1 MKFGTIGAGAVA
13 LAFGR
18 EALARGHEVVLSSRR
33 GPDALGDKVA
43 ELGRGASAASVED
56 AAILDNVFFA
66 VLVAKVE
73 SALKSLPAWNGRGL
87 IDATNPFVET
97 SRKLVLADLGGKGA
111 SEVVAALAP
120 GARIVKA
127 FNSIVTA
134 RFNEGPVKNGG
145 RRVIFVSGDHPEPTA
160 FIKQLIESFGFTAID
175 LGGLATGGRLKVG
188 DRVLVPL
195 YSFSWRER
203 LVAPAAGL
211 SALPEADPRQLAML
225 GINPPTAALLL
236 NESIDLRPG
245 DWVAQNAANSGV
257 GRSLVAI
264 AKARGLKTLNFV
276 RRPELVPELQAVGGD
291 LVIVDQSGALD
302 NIRAT
307 IGDARVPL
315 GIDGVA
321 GKAAAT
327 IAGVLSQSGT
337 LVVYALMSGEP
348 VTIAPLDLIAKR
360 VVVKGFFLNHPDVE
374 LKIPGALRETA
385 PLVAS
390 GAIRVPLAA
399 TYPLT
404 AFREAVAHVQR
415 GGKVMFDV
423 DGASELFDKVAVEAP
438 QVQAP

>member
-1 MKFGTIGAGAVA
+1 MRFGTIGAGAVA

-43 ELGRGASAASVED
+43 ELGRGASAASVEE
-56 AAILDNVFFA
+56 AASLDYVLLA
-66 VLVAKVE
+66 VPWRNVE
-73 SALKSLPAWNGRGL
+73 SALKGLPAWNGRVL

-97 SRKLVLADLGGKGA
+97 TPKLVLADLGGKGA
-111 SEVVAALAP
+111 SEVVAALTP

-175 LGGLATGGRLKVG
+175 VG

-203 LVAPAAGL
+203 LVAPAASL

-257 GRSLVAI
+257 GRSLIAI
-264 AKARGLKTLNFV
+264 AKARGLKTINFV

-302 NIRAT
+302 KIRAT

-390 GAIRVPLAA
+390 GAIRVPIAA

-423 DGASELFDKVAVEAP
+423 DGASESRSG
-438 QVQAP
+438 